1 MWVIKER
8 EEFHGSTKRRERRA
22 ERGVDWEKVGGAGA
36 QRKARQQGQNWH
48 RAGQTPVALEEL
60 GVTPGSKKESGEVS
74 RCVVEDGAGACSY
87 SQGTRNHQRFWAG
100 SKASGALCFRKR
112 SWRGWIEAG
121 WVPWGGSCSGSLDE
135 WQGLAEG
142 SGNEMEVT
150 PEWFVLE
157 SQSVNL

>member
-1 MWVIKER
+1 MGCKGERGIPWKYKEKR
-8 EEFHGSTKRRERRA
+8 EEGRERSGLR
-22 ERGVDWEKVGGAGA
+22 ESGQRGA
-36 QRKARQQGQNWH
+36 QRKAHQQGQNRH

-60 GVTPGSKKESGEVS
+60 GVTPGSKKESGEVL